1 MDRETQTRLIEFLL
15 TYGWA
20 VLVLFVALGALIFFG
35 LFPRG
40 MPSCD
45 IDPRIDCHT
54 LTVTP
59 DGNITLMLKNN
70 FGNDLTN
77 VRLTLRNCSKS
88 FDTWKAGTTLG
99 GNFTKLVGC
108 TVEGELYKE
117 EIEIT
122 YTCNECVSSGDLSKI
137 VGWVTISP

>member
-20 VLVLFVALGALIFFG
+20 VLVLFVALGALILFG

-40 MPSCD
+40 ISSCN
-45 IDPRIDCHT
+45 IDPRIGCSE
-54 LTVTP
+54 LTITP
-59 DGNITLMLKNN
+59 DGNITLVLQNN

-77 VRLTLRNCSKS
+77 VHLTIGNCSKS

-99 GNFTKLVGC
+99 GNFTKLNGCAVKVGY
-108 TVEGELYKE
+108 YKE
-117 EIEIT
+117 ELKIT
-122 YTCNECVSSGDLSKI
+122 YTCNECVSSGDLSKV
-137 VGWVTISP
+137 VGWVVIS